1 MKLILAALLAAI
13 VSFAWGFVSWTVM
26 GWHDAGRFDFKD
38 EAAVKEVIKAN
49 ADKGTGMYVLPFPQK
64 AVSYADA
71 AEQQKLD
78 AAHKEARAEG
88 PYLYAIVRPGGF
100 EMNMPVQL
108 GWSFARSFA
117 AALLLGILLHNT
129 VLSFP
134 GRLAFCAAAGLFA
147 GAACLLPQ
155 HNWFGLPDREL
166 IIGLADGAIEW
177 LLAGLVL
184 ALFLGREPTERDV
197 R

>member
-1 MKLILAALLAAI
+1 MKLILASLLAAI

-26 GWHDAGRFDFKD
+26 GWHDTGRFNFKD

-49 ADKGTGMYVLPFPQK
+49 ADKGTGMYVLPFPEK

-78 AAHKEARAEG
+78 AAHQQARTEG

-100 EMNMPVQL
+100 GMNMPVQL
-108 GWSFARSFA
+108 AWSFARSFA
-117 AALLLGILLHNT
+117 AALLLGILLQNT
-129 VLSFP
+129 VLSYP
-134 GRLAFCAAAGLFA
+134 GRLGFCAAAGLFT
-147 GAACLLPQ
+147 GAAFLLQQ

-177 LLAGLVL
+177 LLAGVVL
-184 ALFLGREPTERDV
+184 SLFLGRVPTERDV